1 MERGR
6 GRVAPEAAILCG
18 IQGSGKSTFYVARF
32 FETHVRVSQDLL
44 RTRNRIRRILEVC
57 VETGQPFVV
66 DRVNA
71 TPEDRRPF
79 IEPARAA
86 GFTVVAYWLQTA
98 PDVALERN
106 ARRAGR
112 ARVPAKAILGSHRRL
127 VVPRVDE
134 GFDAVWRVRADGL
147 GGFALAPVDAPCAG
161 PAGPPAEAGGGPGRP
176 GG

>member
-18 IQGSGKSTFYVARF
+18 IQGSGKSTFYLARF
-32 FETHVRVSQDLL
+32 FETHVRISQDLL

-57 VETGQPFVV
+57 VETRQPFVV

-79 IEPARAA
+79 VEPARAA
-86 GFTVVAYWLQTA
+86 GFTVVAYWLQT
-98 PDVALERN
+98 PPEVALERN
-106 ARRAGR
+106 AWRAGR

-134 GFDAVWRVRADGL
+134 GFDAVWRVRADGA
-147 GGFALAPVDAPCAG
+147 GGFALAPVDVPGAG
-161 PAGPPAEAGGGPGRP
+161 RPGPSAEAGADPSLP